1 MSHSRSFTTALAAAL
16 ALAPFA
22 AQADLLVTRDGATV
36 ETRGGW
42 RVEGRQVVF
51 TLPNGQL
58 SSLRTDDVDL
68 DGSALAT
75 ARAVEAASA
84 PPAAVAATATVP
96 VLRLTEKDF
105 PPVTESGDAAEGSDA
120 AAAAP
125 AEAVASQ
132 LEVVSWDRVPND
144 ANDGVQIYGTLRN
157 NGTGTMIAP
166 ALTIS
171 VYGEEGGLLAMT
183 EASINLTAIPAG
195 KSANFRADFPGL
207 PDFAAARFSPS
218 GRGYEGSAPPA
229 GEDDGSGG
237 EPLPDAA
244 DAGEAVGAEEY
255 ESVLEPMTDLEPPPA

>member
-16 ALAPFA
+16 ALAPLA

-42 RVEGRQVVF
+42 RVEGRRVVF

-75 ARAVEAASA
+75 ARAAEAATA
-84 PPAAVAATATVP
+84 PPAAAPATATVP
-96 VLRLTEKDF
+96 VLRLTERDL
-105 PPVTESGDAAEGSDA
+105 PPMTESADSEEGAEA

-125 AEAVASQ
+125 ADAGTSQ
-132 LEVVSWDRVPND
+132 LEVVSWDRIPND

-207 PDFAAARFSPS
+207 PDFAAARFIAS
-218 GRGYEGSAPPA
+218 GRGYEGSPAPA

-244 DAGEAVGAEEY
+244 DAGEVGDTEAY
-255 ESVLEPMTDLEPPPA
+255 ESVPEPMADVEPPHA